1 MFTLTLTLK
10 KDNKEVTSKTLKLDA
25 RSGSKTLPKGSTSK
39 KLSDSDETEVIKNVM
54 LKLSSEKTTLA
65 TYDDGSVLRTG
76 IVILERGQS
85 EILDFVHS
93 KDNTK
98 AKKDIT
104 SSLEW

>member
-1 MFTLTLTLK
+1 
-10 KDNKEVTSKTLKLDA
+10 
-25 RSGSKTLPKGSTSK
+25 
-39 KLSDSDETEVIKNVM
+39 M

-85 EILDFVHS
+85 DILDFVHS